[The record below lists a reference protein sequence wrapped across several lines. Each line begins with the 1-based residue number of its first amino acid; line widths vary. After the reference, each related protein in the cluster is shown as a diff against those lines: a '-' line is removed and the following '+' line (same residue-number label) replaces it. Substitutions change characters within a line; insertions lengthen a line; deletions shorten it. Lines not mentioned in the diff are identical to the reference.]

1 MRHAPSFSAQKLLK
15 NLSGSIATASSA
27 LMSHN
32 LHKMG
37 LKPGFSVVQKARFTT
52 DSQAPSTR
60 AERMKLVPSVIPP
73 PLNDEEW
80 KKAELRWI
88 VREERHCPI
97 CLQRFGSSEMLCSSC
112 SHAVHKDCFVNW
124 ISQSETR
131 WCCPVCMT
139 PANMRESPFLK
150 SYMCT
155 SAARD
160 IQAAIRGYFGRR
172 CCRALRKR
180 STGVLVTE
188 LERAANNMNSYLLD
202 QRVKLDS
209 ELGRLQKELDET
221 NNLFEAFMATRTIS
235 WISVIEKTRQ
245 RQSKA
250 CPICFEN
257 FDYKGVFISLASD
270 SEKDACTVST
280 VSCCSALFHS
290 DCLDVYESVADRA
303 VCPCCKSGFISHK
316 VEGIS

>member
-1 MRHAPSFSAQKLLK
+1 MRHTPSFSAQRLLK

-60 AERMKLVPSVIPP
+60 AERMKLVPSVLPA
-73 PLNDEEW
+73 PLSDEEW
-80 KKAELRWI
+80 KKAELKWI
-88 VREERHCPI
+88 VREERYCPI
-97 CLQRFGSSEMLCSSC
+97 CLQRFGSTEMLCTSC
-112 SHAVHKDCFVNW
+112 SHAVHKECFVNW
-124 ISQSETR
+124 MSQSKSR

-139 PANMRESPFLK
+139 PANMRESSFLR

-172 CCRALRKR
+172 RCRALRKR
-180 STGVLVTE
+180 STGALVTE
-188 LERAANNMNSYLLD
+188 LERAASSVNAYLLT

-209 ELGRLQKELDET
+209 ELGRLQKEIDET
-221 NNLFEAFMATRTIS
+221 NSLFEAFMATRTVN
-235 WISVIEKTRQ
+235 WIHVIEKTRQ
-245 RQSKA
+245 RQNKI

-257 FDYKGVFISLASD
+257 FCYTGSFISLAAD
-270 SEKDACTVST
+270 SEKDRCTVST
-280 VSCCSALFHS
+280 VSCCSVLFHS
-290 DCLDVYESVADRA
+290 NCLEAYESVADRT

-316 VEGIS
+316 IEGVS